1 MVPKRTEPKS
11 AKDILMSGNFVDRY
25 LDSAK
30 YVSVEHQDF
39 GLRLATRLNDLPH
52 KALYI
57 KIAKDI
63 PRNLIEKAVSFT
75 LDYPQAK
82 SYGKIFMWK
91 LVELCKEGGVKFSF
105 RKKAKAKA
113 KVKATAKAKAP
124 RQVKP
129 KKVKKESDQ
138 IGLL

>member
-1 MVPKRTEPKS
+1 MVPTRTEPKS
-11 AKDILMSGNFVDRY
+11 AKDILTSGNFVERY

-39 GLRLATRLNDLPH
+39 GLRLATRLNDMPH

-105 RKKAKAKA
+105 KKKPKGKAKPKA
-113 KVKATAKAKAP
+113 KVKTKVPRAAK
-124 RQVKP
+124 R